1 MVDFVTL
8 NSVFSVITHFIEAV
22 KSDSEYKGHSHEGE
36 RGWGLKEGGGEEG
49 RERGCDKNEKDNIY
63 CFNVRVYNNVL
74 MLQAIFV
81 SDSRHAVELQH
92 QRSPSRV
99 RSPPRE
105 IVQANRRTA
114 SRPTGQR
121 RTHQLRQRE
130 PQTDHHRG
138 LLPCQGGSNLGH

>member
-1 MVDFVTL
+1 MSSVT
-8 NSVFSVITHFIEAV
+8 IFIV
-22 KSDSEYKGHSHEGE
+22 PFFF
-36 RGWGLKEGGGEEG
+36 KEGGGKEREG
-49 RERGCDKNEKDNIY
+49 RRERKGERERGCDKNETDGALEKDNIY

-105 IVQANRRTA
+105 IVQANRRTT